1 MSRNPGNAQP
11 GNAQPGRL
19 YVFVV
24 LSLAAFLCLFMMF
37 RDRSQIFETSVVFR
51 PVSMNGGEVAADQ
64 LEVARSDAQIRL
76 VTPEFIL
83 DSLQDAGVVSG
94 DATPELLEISGEIAS
109 RMRMRATT
117 SGKNVFLELS
127 LITERPAAGIR
138 LLDSMMARCESMAGD
153 TDSPAVIQASPA
165 GIQASPAGIRAS
177 PAAVSQQQ
185 ARAITRDNLAKI
197 SLASLACGWMGLL
210 LRRRSLSGS
219 RLVTKVD
226 VADTAGVPVVGDF
239 VERFQLPERDRVMV
253 RRRTLRAGLHFAE
266 LVVAA
271 VFLLMMFQLATREA
285 LLSQFVDNPLAAY
298 SEVLTRV
305 MG

>member
-37 RDRSQIFETSVVFR
+37 RNRSQIFETSVVFR
-51 PVSMNGGEVAADQ
+51 PVSMNGVEIAADQ
-64 LEVARSDAQIRL
+64 LEVARSDAQVRL
-76 VTPEFIL
+76 ITAEFVL
-83 DSLQDAGVVSG
+83 ASLQDAGVVSG
-94 DATPELLEISGEIAS
+94 DASPQLLEISGEIAS

-138 LLDSMMARCESMAGD
+138 LLDSMMARYESAAGD
-153 TDSPAVIQASPA
+153 TDSPA

-177 PAAVSQQQ
+177 PAAVSRQQ

-226 VADTAGVPVVGDF
+226 VVETAGVPVVGDF

-285 LLSQFVDNPLAAY
+285 LLSQFVDNPLSAY
-298 SEVLTRV
+298 GEVLTRFI
-305 MG
+305 G